1 MNLQNIDFS
10 NPTTE
15 AILAL
20 AVLAVILIVAAII
33 HQQRKAARLR
43 RNFGA
48 EYDRAVLEH
57 GSERKAQTILAE
69 REERIHK
76 LNIRELGDVQRERFV
91 ADWAAVQS
99 RFVDFPKGALIEADE
114 LVTSLLRARGY
125 PVSGFEQGLED
136 ISVDYPRL
144 VDHYRS
150 AHGVALLAARGEAS
164 TEELRNAMIQYR
176 AIFDE
181 VAKVDTRADSRST
194 PVRAVPTHVAR

>member
-1 MNLQNIDFS
+1 MNFQNIDFS

-15 AILAL
+15 AVLALVALVVILA
-20 AVLAVILIVAAII
+20 IVAII
-33 HQQRKAARLR
+33 HKQRTTARLR
-43 RNFGA
+43 KNFGT

-57 GSERKAQTILAE
+57 GSERKAQAILAE
-69 REERIHK
+69 REQRVHK
-76 LNIRELGDVQRERFV
+76 LTIRELGDVQRERFV
-91 ADWAAVQS
+91 AEWAAIQS
-99 RFVDFPKGALIEADE
+99 RFVDFPKGAVIEADE

-150 AHGVALLAARGEAS
+150 AHGLALLAARGEAS

-181 VAKVDTRADSRST
+181 VAKVNTRVDSRAT
-194 PVRAVPTHVAR
+194 RVRAVPTHVAH